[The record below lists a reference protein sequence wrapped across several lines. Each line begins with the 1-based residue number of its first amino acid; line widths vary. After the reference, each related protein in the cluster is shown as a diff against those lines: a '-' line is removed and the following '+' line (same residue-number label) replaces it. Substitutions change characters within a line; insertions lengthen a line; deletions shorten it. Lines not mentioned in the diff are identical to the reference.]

1 MEPITILTYIAI
13 SHYSC
18 YIVSNF
24 YDYCK
29 FSYNF
34 HLIRNELSYISEKI
48 DRVII
53 IEREIEYNIKKL
65 KHNLST
71 NE

>member
-18 YIVSNF
+18 YVVSNF

-29 FSYNF
+29 FQYNF
-34 HLIRNELSYISEKI
+34 HLIRQELSYVNEKI

-53 IEREIEYNIKKL
+53 IGNNIEYNVKKL
-65 KHNLST
+65 KRDLISK
-71 NE
+71 E